1 VLFQG
6 TFFWNVLQA
15 PILGILFHP
24 GFQNLLILVNSSGD
38 WDISGPGWNLG
49 PAGSSGDFQVVVPGR
64 L

>member
-1 VLFQG
+1 MLFPG

-38 WDISGPGWNLG
+38 SDIWTQNLG
-49 PAGSSGDFQVVVPGR
+49 PSGSLGDFQVVVPGR